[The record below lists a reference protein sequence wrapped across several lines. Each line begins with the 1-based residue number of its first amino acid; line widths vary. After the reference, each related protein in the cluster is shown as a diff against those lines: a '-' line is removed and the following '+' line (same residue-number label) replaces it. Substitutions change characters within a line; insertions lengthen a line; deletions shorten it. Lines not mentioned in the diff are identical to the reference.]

1 MRDVPDR
8 PETHCRAR
16 YAVPKWTHAVLQI
29 ALYGSPA
36 CFQRL
41 GAIRNLY
48 VEKVRDTHKA
58 KQAAAIPTLSLQ
70 EQVLQLALAGAQRS
84 LPEGGGSE
92 REAEKG

>member
-1 MRDVPDR
+1 MQCPSGHMQCSECFVR
-8 PETHCRAR
+8 
-16 YAVPKWTHAVLQI
+16 LG
-29 ALYGSPA
+29 GSRGACPA

-41 GAIRNLY
+41 GAISNLY